1 MLPADVVSRCCQQD
15 VISVPCLG
23 SQHTAC
29 AKERFRVLSVTL
41 RSFIWFNVLQLLGVG
56 LVAIQGGLGE
66 ASALGLCSLYPNQL
80 SLTAWSSGTGFAGE
94 GWLRRF

>member
-1 MLPADVVSRCCQQD
+1 LAPSTPRAND
-15 VISVPCLG
+15 
-23 SQHTAC
+23 
-29 AKERFRVLSVTL
+29 RFGVLSVTL
-41 RSFIWFNVLQLLGVG
+41 GSFILFNVLQLLGVG

-94 GWLRRF
+94 RGMAMRIAGQRHYFKCLE